1 MVGDRRPSEN
11 YYKVKE
17 KQWWELI
24 QRVKAGDERAY
35 VELFNEFRNI
45 LMKMAYEKGL
55 CKHLV
60 KKMLKQKWNVSFMT
74 L

>member
-11 YYKVKE
+11 YYKIKA

-35 VELFNEFRNI
+35 VELFNEFRNVVN
-45 LMKMAYEKGL
+45 ENGL
-55 CKHLV
+55 
-60 KKMLKQKWNVSFMT
+60 
-74 L
+74 